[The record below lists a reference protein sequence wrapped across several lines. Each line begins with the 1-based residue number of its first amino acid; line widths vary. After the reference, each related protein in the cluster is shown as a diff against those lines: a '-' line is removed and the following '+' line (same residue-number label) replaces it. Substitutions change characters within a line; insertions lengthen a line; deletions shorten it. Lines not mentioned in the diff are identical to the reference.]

1 MELSLGTN
9 SNHVIQK
16 LISGMNE
23 KKRDYLMN
31 FILQNFF
38 ILSLN
43 LNSTSVAK
51 KFISELKDEIIIKFF
66 ISQIEKNYFKMCED
80 QCKLCYSIC
89 N

>member
-1 MELSLGTN
+1 M
-9 SNHVIQK
+9 K
-16 LISGMNE
+16 

-43 LNSTSVAK
+43 LNGASFAK
-51 KFISELKDEIIIKFF
+51 KFISQLKDEIIIKFF
-66 ISQIEKNYFKMCED
+66 ISQIEKNYFKMCKD

-89 N
+89 NLNFWLFKV